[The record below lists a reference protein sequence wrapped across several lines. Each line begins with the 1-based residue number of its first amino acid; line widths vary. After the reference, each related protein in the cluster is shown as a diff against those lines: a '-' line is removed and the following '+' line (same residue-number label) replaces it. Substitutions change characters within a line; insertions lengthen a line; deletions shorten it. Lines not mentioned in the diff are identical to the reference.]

1 MWQLKIVRTEGS
13 GRVMRKQVGP
23 PGENGSAGE
32 WTGDGPAQAP
42 GISGHVNK
50 KAGKSTVRAT
60 DPVGDIAS
68 SGDARSAVMTGSSG
82 RKGRKGKKIAGRRTA
97 AGDGAGNAGT
107 GTGHGA
113 EAGPSAGQVIVLSEE
128 QVRVIPQTKQLGRVR
143 LHKTVV
149 TENVTRTI
157 TVRREEIRIDRGP
170 GTDSGAA
177 VEHGMVTGSGVGS
190 GTATGVEI
198 GSPELE
204 GGGYSIVLSE
214 ERPVI
219 RMETVAVKRIR
230 LTKEKILTEESLS
243 TEVRKEVL
251 ESGADDATHQEA
263 PVPRSTDDYAG

>member
-1 MWQLKIVRTEGS
+1 M
-13 GRVMRKQVGP
+13 VMRKQAGP
-23 PGENGSAGE
+23 PGENGPAGE
-32 WTGDGPAQAP
+32 WTADGPAQAS

-50 KAGKSTVRAT
+50 KAGKGTARAT
-60 DPVGDIAS
+60 DPIGDTAS
-68 SGDARSAVMTGSSG
+68 PGDARSSAMTGPSG

-97 AGDGAGNAGT
+97 AGDSAGNGGT
-107 GTGHGA
+107 GTGRSA

-128 QVRVIPQTKQLGRVR
+128 QVRVIPQTKQLRRVR

-170 GTDSGAA
+170 GTDAAAA
-177 VEHGMVTGSGVGS
+177 VEHGMATGSGTGS
-190 GTATGVEI
+190 GTAPGVEI
-198 GSPELE
+198 GSSELE

-219 RMETVAVKRIR
+219 RMESVAVKRIR
-230 LTKEKILTEESLS
+230 LTKERILTEESLS

-251 ESGADDATHQEA
+251 EPGVDDATHQEA
-263 PVPRSTDDYAG
+263 PVQRSTDDYAG